1 MGGLPSWLLGDTGLE
16 QREKS
21 GLGLLNIKDFNF
33 REDYKKYL
41 NSFLW
46 LVAAK
51 QVIFNGPII
60 GVVISYYKLA
70 DNEHQQANDLVRFYG
85 DEYAELIQAAMTE
98 HSIAEILLTTLT
110 TCENESPDNTDF
122 FDSTC
127 DKNLR
132 IYLPV
137 VEDLKETRISK
148 KHSFEGGFR
157 RNSARERLLKA
168 DCYGN

>member
-46 LVAAK
+46 LVA
-51 QVIFNGPII
+51 
-60 GVVISYYKLA
+60 
-70 DNEHQQANDLVRFYG
+70 
-85 DEYAELIQAAMTE
+85 EYAELIQAAMTE